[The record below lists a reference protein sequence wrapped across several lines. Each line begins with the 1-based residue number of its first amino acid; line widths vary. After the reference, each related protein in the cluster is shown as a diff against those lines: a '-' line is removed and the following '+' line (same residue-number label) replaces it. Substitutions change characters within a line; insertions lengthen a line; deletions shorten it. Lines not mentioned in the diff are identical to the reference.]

1 MLLPWPMLIAFFFV
15 FQSTIEL
22 RGVPFLWLPDLST
35 KDPTYVLP
43 FFLGASMFLMQYVSF
58 KSMDTPN
65 PQMKMMMYIF
75 PPMMIFICMNLA
87 SGLNLY
93 YATANVATIP
103 QQMYIARE
111 RKKMQA
117 MKPLGRSPPSPS
129 G

>member
-1 MLLPWPMLIAFFFV
+1 
-15 FQSTIEL
+15 
-22 RGVPFLWLPDLST
+22 
-35 KDPTYVLP
+35 
-43 FFLGASMFLMQYVSF
+43 MFLMQYVSY

-65 PQMKMMMYIF
+65 PQMKMMMYMM
-75 PPMMIFICMNLA
+75 PPFMIFIFMNLA

-93 YATANVATIP
+93 YATANIATIP

-111 RKKMQA
+111 RKKMQG